1 MPAMEPPTATVIRR
15 PLRRRPLVWIGGVL
29 VATVLV
35 AVVGPFV
42 YIRFI
47 RDPAPAPLTLSS
59 AAAGSTGSSGTSSGS
74 SATPVDLQGTWV
86 PTDASQA
93 GYRVKEVLF
102 GQSATAVGRTN
113 KVSGTLTI
121 AGTTVTAAELSVDM
135 KSVTSDSSQRDSQ
148 FNGRI
153 MATSTYP
160 TATFKLT
167 TPIDFGTIPADQ
179 QQITVTAVGELTL
192 HGTTKPVNLQL
203 QTQRTGANLLVNGSL
218 DITFADW
225 GIPNPSFGPAST
237 GDSGTLEFLLVFA
250 KQ

>member
-1 MPAMEPPTATVIRR
+1 
-15 PLRRRPLVWIGGVL
+15 VWVGGMI
-29 VATVLV
+29 AAAILV
-35 AVVGPFV
+35 AVVAPFV
-42 YIRFI
+42 YIHFI

-59 AAAGSTGSSGTSSGS
+59 VTSASSGASGTSGTSGAAS
-74 SATPVDLQGTWV
+74 STPVDPQGTWV
-86 PTDASQA
+86 PTDASRA

-102 GQSATAVGRTN
+102 GQSTTAVGRTN
-113 KVSGTLTI
+113 EISGSLTI
-121 AGTTVTAAELSVDM
+121 AGTKVTAAEFTVDM
-135 KSVTSDSSQRDSQ
+135 RSVTSDSSQRDSQ

-167 TPIDFGTIPADQ
+167 SPIDLATIPDDK
-179 QQITVTAVGELTL
+179 QQITVNATGELTL
-192 HGTTKPVNLQL
+192 HGTTKPVTLQL
-203 QTQRTGANLLVNGSL
+203 QTQRSGSNILVNGSL

-237 GDSGTLEFLLVFA
+237 EDHGVLEFLLVFT